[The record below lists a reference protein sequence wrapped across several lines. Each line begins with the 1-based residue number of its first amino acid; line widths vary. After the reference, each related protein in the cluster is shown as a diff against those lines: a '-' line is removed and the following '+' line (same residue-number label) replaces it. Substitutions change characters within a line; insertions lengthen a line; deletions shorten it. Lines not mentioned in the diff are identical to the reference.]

1 MSDSRDSDMP
11 LAGERNQRILIVD
24 DNTAIHEDVRKILGA
39 PAREDSALDGE
50 AADLFGAGV
59 ETLTDVEF
67 EIDSAFQGQEGLTM
81 VQQALSEGR
90 PYAMAFIDVR
100 MPPGWDGIETISR
113 IWKMYPELQVVI
125 CTAYSDYSW
134 EDMIRKVGKTDNL
147 VILKK
152 PFDNV
157 EVLQLAHT
165 LTRKWTLS
173 NRLQCHLDSL
183 DRIVAARTHD
193 LQAAN
198 ARLRQEM
205 EDRTQ
210 AEKELCRSEERF
222 AKAFQ
227 ASPIPLAIQSLETE
241 RFIDVNEAF
250 LTMTGFRRL
259 EIISRTPAELQ
270 LCPDPDMSILLM
282 LKLREDRSV
291 RSFECQLRTRTGE
304 IRDCVVSA
312 EAFELGAET
321 VVLLAKQ
328 DVSEQ
333 RKLEKQL
340 RHAQKLEAVGQFA
353 AGVAHDFNNMLT
365 VIQGHASIQLAADN
379 IEKGLSDSLNQVS
392 LAAERAAA
400 LTRQLL
406 TFSRKQIVQP
416 RMLDLNSIMHNL
428 HNMLRRLIGEHIDLR
443 CEFAEHLPAIFAD
456 ESNIEQVV
464 VNLVVNARDA
474 MPHGGRLMI
483 RTEAVVIDQ
492 AHVSRH
498 AQARLGR
505 FLCLSFTDTGCGMS
519 PETLS
524 HIFEPFFTTKEVGQG
539 SGLGLA
545 TVYGI
550 VTQQEGWIEVASQLH
565 QGATFK
571 IFLPVSDAKAS
582 LPAST
587 DTTELRGGDETILVV
602 EDEPAVREI
611 MTHVLRHH
619 GYHVLE
625 ASDGPEA
632 IGKWSEQGGE
642 VDLLVTDIVMPNGLK
657 GNVLADRL
665 QAEKAGLKV
674 IFSSGYSSEF
684 ATEAEPLNARFSFLE
699 KPYKPE
705 VLVRAVRDC
714 LDS

>member
-1 MSDSRDSDMP
+1 MHVPHESGSS
-11 LAGERNQRILIVD
+11 LADEKRNQRILIID

-39 PAREDSALDGE
+39 PAREDCDLDSE
-50 AADLFGAGV
+50 AAALFGVAPD
-59 ETLTDVEF
+59 TMADAEF
-67 EIDSAFQGQEGLTM
+67 EIDSAFQGQEGLAK
-81 VQQALSEGR
+81 VQHALDEGR
-90 PYAMAFIDVR
+90 PYAMAFVDVR

-113 IWKMYPELQVVI
+113 IWKTYSELQVVI

-134 EDMIRKVGKTDNL
+134 EEMIRKVGTTDNL

-173 NRLQCHLDSL
+173 NRLQGHLDGL
-183 DRIVAARTHD
+183 DKIVAARTHD

-198 ARLRQEM
+198 ARLREEM
-205 EDRTQ
+205 VERAQ
-210 AEKELCRSEERF
+210 AEKELGQSEERF

-227 ASPIPLAIQSLETE
+227 ASPIPMAIQALETE

-250 LTMTGFRRL
+250 LAMTGHRRI
-259 EIISRTPAELQ
+259 EVISRTPAELQ
-270 LCPDPDMSILLM
+270 LYADPDAPILL
-282 LKLREDRSV
+282 LLQLREERSV
-291 RSFECQLRTRTGE
+291 RRFECQFRTRSGE
-304 IRDCVVSA
+304 LREGVVSA
-312 EAFELGAET
+312 EAFELGDET
-321 VVLLAKQ
+321 VVLLATQ

-365 VIQGHASIQLAADN
+365 VIQGHASLQLAADHL
-379 IEKGLSDSLNQVS
+379 EKGMADSLNQVS
-392 LAAERAAA
+392 IAAERAAA

-416 RMLDLNSIMHNL
+416 RVLDLNSIVENL
-428 HNMLRRLIGEHIDLR
+428 HDMLRRLIGEHIDLR
-443 CEFAEHLPAIFAD
+443 CEFANGLTIFAD
-456 ESNIEQVV
+456 ESNVEQIV

-474 MPHGGRLMI
+474 MPQGGQLTL
-483 RTEAVVIDQ
+483 RTEMVGIDA
-492 AHVSRH
+492 AHLARH
-498 AQARLGR
+498 PQARVGNHV
-505 FLCLSFTDTGCGMS
+505 CMSFTDTGCGMS
-519 PETLS
+519 TETLS
-524 HIFEPFFTTKEVGQG
+524 RIFEPFFTTKEVGKG

-550 VTQQEGWIEVASQLH
+550 VANLYGWIEVASEVSAGTTLR
-565 QGATFK
+565 
-571 IFLPVSDAKAS
+571 IFLPVSAEKADAGDSAD
-582 LPAST
+582 AG
-587 DTTELRGGDETILVV
+587 DLRGGDETILVV

-619 GYHVLE
+619 GYEVME
-625 ASDGPEA
+625 AGDGPEA
-632 IGKWSEQGGE
+632 IGLWSERGGE

-657 GNVLADRL
+657 GNVLAAQL
-665 QAEKAGLKV
+665 KAEKADLKV
-674 IFSSGYSSEF
+674 IYSSGYTADF
-684 ATEAEPLNARFSFLE
+684 ATEAAPVAERISFLE

-705 VLVRAVRDC
+705 ALVRAVRDC
-714 LDS
+714 LDG